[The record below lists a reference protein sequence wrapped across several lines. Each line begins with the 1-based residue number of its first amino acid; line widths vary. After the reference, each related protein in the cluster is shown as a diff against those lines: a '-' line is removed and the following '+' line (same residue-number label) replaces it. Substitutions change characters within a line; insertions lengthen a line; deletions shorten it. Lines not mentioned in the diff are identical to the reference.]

1 MHGLSLI
8 EYGGQPIYSNINVGS
23 SFTALTAVRTLH
35 IQHVYLTLHP
45 SEHWATRY
53 KRFPI
58 AEITSKMTYEESD
71 YIMTECN
78 QDTNAEEMSISWLT
92 EQLRSIDFGQQV

>member
-1 MHGLSLI
+1 
-8 EYGGQPIYSNINVGS
+8 
-23 SFTALTAVRTLH
+23 
-35 IQHVYLTLHP
+35 
-45 SEHWATRY
+45 
-53 KRFPI
+53 
-58 AEITSKMTYEESD
+58 MTYEESD